1 MRLTQEEARKWAE
14 ILKGF
19 SEGKRYQIPYV
30 YNAYGEVVEYWEITD
45 FKVNPNYP
53 TIQVFYG
60 KLATEL
66 IRPDDVMEIKEI
78 EKQYRPFKDC
88 DNGCNWEK

>member
-30 YNAYGEVVEYWEITD
+30 YNADGEVVEYWEITD
-45 FKVNPNYP
+45 FKINPQYP
-53 TIQVFYG
+53 TIEMSNG
-60 KLATEL
+60 KYCTVL
-66 IRPDDVMEIKEI
+66 IRPEDVIEVKE
-78 EKQYRPFKDC
+78 
-88 DNGCNWEK
+88 

>member
-1 MRLTQEEARKWAE
+1 MRLTQEEAKKWAE

-30 YNAYGEVVEYWEITD
+30 YNADGEVVEYLEITD

-53 TIQVFYG
+53 TIEMCYNRIGQ
-60 KLATEL
+60 EL
-66 IRPDDVMEIKEI
+66 IRPDDVI
-78 EKQYRPFKDC
+78 EV
-88 DNGCNWEK
+88 NV